1 MFRDDFRL
9 GRASSSRRM
18 RSLAIAA
25 LVTMTFGTVHA
36 QLPAPARPPKP
47 APAPAPAQ
55 SGPLP
60 SARSILDK
68 HVQAMGGREAIK
80 SYSSSTAKG
89 TLSMQGGV
97 SGTIEISAARPNKAM
112 VRLSIPGI
120 GDVSEGFDG
129 THGWMLSPMTGPLLL
144 EGKQLEDKRFDADF
158 DGELRSADRYASM
171 STMERTEFDGRQCY
185 KVRLV
190 RKGGGEDIEFF
201 DVTTGLR
208 AGLIVTRESPM
219 GSLTATTVTTEYKK
233 FGKLLQPT
241 VLKQQV
247 AGQQQVIT
255 LTAVEYDNVP
265 ASTFDLPAGI
275 KALVK

>member
-1 MFRDDFRL
+1 MFRDDIRL
-9 GRASSSRRM
+9 GRALSSRRM
-18 RSLAIAA
+18 RAGAIAA
-25 LVTMTFGTVHA
+25 LMTMTLGTVHA

-47 APAPAPAQ
+47 APSTAP

-60 SARSILDK
+60 SARTILDK

-120 GDVSEGFDG
+120 GDVSEGFNG

-158 DGELRSADRYASM
+158 DGELRSADRYASIT
-171 STMERTEFDGRQCY
+171 TMEQTEFDGRQCY

-201 DVTTGLR
+201 DVATGLR

-219 GSLTATTVTTEYKK
+219 GSLTATTITSEYKK

-255 LTAVEYDNVP
+255 LTTVEYDTVP